1 MIIVVLLGILIIDLS
16 SLWFQSSK
24 TTVAAIPE
32 PKTIGSSTSVNV
44 KATNPHGVRSVTA
57 WIEQGGARFLVF
69 QQKNPAHYWRWKR
82 DQPPTFVRFDTGTA
96 KEPLKQGRARLVIE
110 AVADD
115 FRSASAKSTYD
126 VTIAP

>member
-1 MIIVVLLGILIIDLS
+1 VIIVVLLGILIIDLS